1 MSLLPKNHLYS
12 LETAPTR
19 RKLVQVTLCNGS
31 SCGKPDKGSP
41 EIPIDFLKAQWKERK
56 LLKTVQLTIGG
67 CFGACDLT
75 NVAAI
80 QSETREGSHEVIHL
94 GKLGEREDY
103 EALLEWATEVAAQ
116 ERVLPLPARFHGRA
130 FRLFRDEAVLA
141 GAADD

>member
-1 MSLLPKNHLYS
+1 MSLLPNNHS
-12 LETAPTR
+12 FALETAPTR
-19 RKLVQVTLCNGS
+19 RKLVQVTICTGS

-41 EIPIDFLKAQWKERK
+41 ELPIDWLKAQWKERK

-75 NVAAI
+75 NVASI
-80 QSETREGSHEVIHL
+80 QSESNEGKHEVIHL
-94 GKLGEREDY
+94 GKLGEAGDY
-103 EALLEWATEVAAQ
+103 EALLEWATQVAAE
-116 ERVLPLPARFHGRA
+116 ERILPLPERFQRRA